1 MLSQYITTT
10 SLDNDFNVA
19 FLFSCVFLIYP
30 QRLCFFTL
38 LVIFSLFMFTV
49 VFFVLREIMFH
60 VSTLLPFSNGDSQ
73 QVIMYVTVPSRGFP
87 PDTISVTPRL
97 LSCKSATEE
106 NQRTFLFIFP
116 PPTWPKPQF
125 NKISKFQFVKFWLK
139 NKISS
144 ATWKG
149 SCSSC
154 SEEKSPMEPNP
165 DPKQYWNN

>member
-1 MLSQYITTT
+1 MLH
-10 SLDNDFNVA
+10 FC
-19 FLFSCVFLIYP
+19 FLVFFLIYP

-97 LSCKSATEE
+97 LSCKSVTEE
-106 NQRTFLFIFP
+106 NQRTFLFIFL
-116 PPTWPKPQF
+116 
-125 NKISKFQFVKFWLK
+125 VKFVLRVSFTIYSVSYQFFCTNCRCK
-139 NKISS
+139 ERGTLAMILLQLFSK
-144 ATWKG
+144 
-149 SCSSC
+149 
-154 SEEKSPMEPNP
+154 
-165 DPKQYWNN
+165 